1 MRSLYFRILI
11 ASVAAVGVS
20 VAALVGIYFG
30 ISAPA
35 IFQKV
40 HAVENVLANDAAD
53 VFARGGGP
61 AVKAY
66 FEQIE
71 AAQPG
76 MIRYLVDANGH
87 DVVTGED
94 RSALLATNGTNG
106 QPRDSQGRNILVH
119 RTSDGRY
126 RMLIAAPPP
135 FGIRDLVPYI
145 ALIFGAVA
153 FVCWWLALSI
163 ASPVRDMVSVVNA
176 FGQGQ
181 LDVRT
186 QLKRQDEIGDL
197 GRAFNSMADR
207 IETLVTAERRLLQDV
222 SHELRSPLARLSM
235 AIELSRT
242 AADPEAAANRLQ
254 READRLGHLV
264 GDLIEATRQEGE
276 SAATPQGVVNVP
288 SVLWSVVSDC
298 EVEAQARGCRL
309 AVESISG
316 WHITGNFELLRRA
329 FENVLRNAIRYAPNG
344 TLVDVSC
351 ETRGDAVA
359 ILVRD
364 FGPGVPEEALSQ
376 LGDPFYRVDPSRD
389 PSTGGIGLGLA
400 IARRAVQLHHGTWT
414 VENAHPGLRVT
425 MTFPGVRAAA

>member
-20 VAALVGIYFG
+20 VAVLVGIYFG
-30 ISAPA
+30 VSVPA
-35 IFQKV
+35 ISQKV
-40 HAVENVLANDAAD
+40 HAVEDVLANDAAG
-53 VFARGGGP
+53 VFARDGGS
-61 AVKAY
+61 ALKAY
-66 FEQIE
+66 FEEIE

-76 MIRYLVDANGH
+76 MIRYLVDANGR

-94 RSALLATNGTNG
+94 RSALLGTDG
-106 QPRDSQGRNILVH
+106 RLARDSAGRDILVH

-135 FGIRDLVPYI
+135 VGLRDLVPYI
-145 ALIFGAVA
+145 VLIFGAVA
-153 FVCWWLALSI
+153 FVCWWLAVGI
-163 ASPVRDMVSVVNA
+163 ASPIREMVPVVND
-176 FGQGQ
+176 FGQGK

-186 QLKRQDEIGDL
+186 RITRHDEIGDL
-197 GRAFNSMADR
+197 GRAFNAMADR

-242 AADPEAAANRLQ
+242 ATDPEAAANRLQ
-254 READRLGHLV
+254 READRLSHLV
-264 GDLIEATRQEGE
+264 GALLEATRQEGD
-276 SAATPQGVVNVP
+276 AASTRQSVVNVP

-309 AVESISG
+309 AVETISG
-316 WHITGNFELLRRA
+316 WHMAGNFELLRRA
-329 FENVLRNAIRYAPNG
+329 FENVVRNAIRYAPNG
-344 TLVDVSC
+344 TLVELLC
-351 ETRGDAVA
+351 ETRGDGVA
-359 ILVRD
+359 IAVRD

-376 LGDPFYRVDPSRD
+376 LGSPFYRVDRSRD
-389 PSTGGIGLGLA
+389 ASTGGIGLGLA
-400 IARRAVQLHHGTWT
+400 IARRAVELHHGTWT

-425 MTFPGVRAAA
+425 IALPAVRAAA

>member
-20 VAALVGIYFG
+20 IAALVGIYFG
-30 ISAPA
+30 ISVPA
-35 IFQKV
+35 ISQKV
-40 HAVENVLANDAAD
+40 HAVEDVLANDAAG
-53 VFARGGGP
+53 VFARDGGP
-61 AVKAY
+61 AVKTY
-66 FEQIE
+66 FAEIE

-76 MIRYLVDANGH
+76 MMRYLVDANGR

-94 RSALLATNGTNG
+94 RSALLGTG
-106 QPRDSQGRNILVH
+106 GRLARDSQGRDILVH

-135 FGIRDLVPYI
+135 VGIRDLAPYV

-153 FVCWWLALSI
+153 FVCWWLAVSI
-163 ASPVRDMVSVVNA
+163 ASPVREMVSVVND
-176 FGQGQ
+176 FGQGT

-186 QLKRQDEIGDL
+186 QVKRRDEIGDL
-197 GRAFNSMADR
+197 GRAFNAMADR

-222 SHELRSPLARLSM
+222 SHELRSPLARMSM

-242 AADPEAAANRLQ
+242 ASDREAAADRMQ

-264 GDLIEATRQEGE
+264 GDLLEATRPE
-276 SAATPQGVVNVP
+276 ADATSTGQRVVNVP

-298 EVEAQARGCRL
+298 EVEAEARGCRL
-309 AVESISG
+309 AVETISA
-316 WHITGNFELLRRA
+316 WHTSGSFELLRRA
-329 FENVLRNAIRYAPNG
+329 FENVLRNAIRYAPSG

-351 ETRGDAVA
+351 ETRGDGVA
-359 ILVRD
+359 IVVRD